1 MSEAAPEAPP
11 QPVGPAVIERRR
23 QHPLG
28 PVLRLQGMGQ
38 AVVVGLVAGGS
49 GGGPQRILMLVPI
62 LVLVA
67 FRVVGWAATTYGVSG
82 GALRVDS
89 GVLTRKRREVPLDRV
104 QQVDIQRKL
113 RHRLFGLSQLTIDA
127 AGGTGGE
134 VTLVVSNAE
143 AERLR
148 RVVASMEGGASA
160 PVAEPAEG
168 ATAAFPTGGRTTL
181 VRLRPGQLAL
191 AGITGAKQLVMLA
204 LAGSALQLLD
214 DVPASLREG
223 AADRVPEGTVWLV
236 TAALLAIPA
245 WFALAALAQLA
256 TDLGF
261 TLTTDGSVLQVRR
274 GFPTERQASLALERV
289 QLAQVEQTAV
299 RRLLGLASVQLAA
312 AGSGSSADAQV
323 SRMTVPI
330 LPVGDVDRLL
340 GSVLPG
346 IGPQPALI
354 PAPAAARRRQIVR
367 RAVPAAGATALAATL
382 LWPWGLLSAAVVPLA
397 VAAGELAYRGLG
409 HASTPTH
416 VFARR
421 GGVWRRTAVLPLAR
435 TQSARVRQSLFQRR
449 AGLATLSVEAA
460 GRGNR
465 VLAIDLPADDARRLA
480 VDATSAAAARADER
494 GRRPQAA

>member
-1 MSEAAPEAPP
+1 VSEAAPEALPH
-11 QPVGPAVIERRR
+11 PVGPAVIERRR

-28 PVLRLQGMGQ
+28 PVLRLKGMGQ
-38 AVVVGLVAGGS
+38 ALLVGVVAGGS
-49 GGGPQRILMLVPI
+49 GGGPQRILTLVPI

-67 FRVVGWAATTYGVSG
+67 IRLVEWAATTYGVTG
-82 GALRVDS
+82 GSLRVDS

-104 QQVDIQRKL
+104 QQVDLQRKL

-134 VTLVVSNAE
+134 VTLVVSDAE

-148 RVVASMEGGASA
+148 QVVASTGSDASGS
-160 PVAEPAEG
+160 VAVPAEG
-168 ATAAFPTGGRTTL
+168 TPSVSPTGGRTTL

-204 LAGSALQLLD
+204 LAGSALQFLD

-236 TAALLAIPA
+236 AAALLAIPA

-256 TDLGF
+256 TDFGF
-261 TLTTDGSVLQVRR
+261 TLTSDGSMLQVRR

-289 QLAQVEQTAV
+289 QLAQVEQSPV
-299 RRLLGLASVQLAA
+299 RRLLGVASVQLAA
-312 AGSGSSADAQV
+312 AGSGTSADAQV
-323 SRMTVPI
+323 SRLTVPI
-330 LPVGDVDRLL
+330 LAAGDVAGLL
-340 GSVLPG
+340 GTVLPG
-346 IGPQPALI
+346 TGTRPALI
-354 PAPAAARRRQIVR
+354 PAPPAARRRQIVR
-367 RAVPAAGATALAATL
+367 RAVPAAGVAVLAAAL
-382 LWPWGLLSAAVVPLA
+382 LWPWGLLAAAVVPLA

-416 VFARR
+416 VFAQR
-421 GGVWRRTAVLPLAR
+421 GGLWRHTSVLPLAR

-465 VLAIDLPADDARRLA
+465 ALAIDLSADDARRLA
-480 VDATSAAAARADER
+480 VDATTAAAARADER
-494 GRRPQAA
+494 GRRRRTA